1 MKKLQPYIAL
11 AATLAVGVAFVASA
25 LLKVQSIDSF
35 ELYIFSFEIFSLNLS
50 ALLARVVIGA
60 ELAVGVGYLCN
71 ICHKQLYYIILTALA
86 GFTLFLLYLV
96 VVGRTDNC
104 HCFGSL
110 VDISP
115 AESILKNVA
124 LVALLLLSRKL
135 PQWKFPPI
143 KDLNT
148 YFVLG
153 LVAIAL
159 YPFMKHP
166 HRAMF
171 DLLYGKGGSGAVDV
185 ELFEEFIAANDHLA
199 WGEQTEVLLFYGTS
213 CKYCGYSAQQI
224 SQIVRR
230 NNLPT
235 DRIKVVFMGAKQ
247 EQIEEFFAKNNSV
260 EFDYIVMYPKPMLE
274 LINGHLPTLIF
285 YDATAK
291 HGFTTRNMRS
301 ISEHE
306 LAGLL

>member
-1 MKKLQPYIAL
+1 MR
-11 AATLAVGVAFVASA
+11 
-25 LLKVQSIDSF
+25 SIDSF
-35 ELYIFSFEIFSLNLS
+35 ELYIFSVELFSLNLS

-71 ICHKQLYYIILTALA
+71 VCHKQLYYTILAALV

-115 AESILKNVA
+115 MESILKNVA
-124 LVALLLLSRKL
+124 LIALLLLSRRM
-135 PQWKFPPI
+135 PQWSLLPI
-143 KDLNT
+143 KDLST
-148 YFVLG
+148 YFVLA

-171 DLLYGKGGSGAVDV
+171 DMLYGKGGSGEVDV
-185 ELFEEFIAANDHLA
+185 ELFEELIAANDHLA

-235 DRIKVVFMGAKQ
+235 DRIKVVFMGAAQ
-247 EQIEEFFAKNNSV
+247 EQIEEFYAKNNSV
-260 EFDYIVMYPKPMLE
+260 EFNYLVMHPKPMLE
-274 LINGHLPTLIF
+274 LINGRLPTLIF
-285 YDATAK
+285 HDPAAE

-301 ISEHE
+301 IGERE
-306 LAGLL
+306 LAGLLEGDNS